1 MNYFSLHTA
10 SNLITGVIS
19 LTYKVKVSEGFKLIK
34 ATDGQ
39 VSLFYERQRQVG
51 GIGIGVD
58 LYSVIPKPKIPDHL
72 PLSKD
77 IEHSL
82 QWYVDRHKSHE
93 TPARMAWVW
102 RVSESKIRSL
112 MKAPLAA

>member
-1 MNYFSLHTA
+1 MNYFVLHKA

-19 LTYKVKVSEGFKLIK
+19 LTCKAKVDERYKLIK

-39 VSLFYERQRQVG
+39 ISLFYERQRQAG
-51 GIGIGVD
+51 GIGICID
-58 LYSVIPKPKIPDHL
+58 LYSIIPKPKIPDLL

-77 IEHSL
+77 LEASL
-82 QWYVDRHKSHE
+82 QSYVDIHKKHE
-93 TPARMAWVW
+93 TPARMAGVW

-112 MKAPLAA
+112 M